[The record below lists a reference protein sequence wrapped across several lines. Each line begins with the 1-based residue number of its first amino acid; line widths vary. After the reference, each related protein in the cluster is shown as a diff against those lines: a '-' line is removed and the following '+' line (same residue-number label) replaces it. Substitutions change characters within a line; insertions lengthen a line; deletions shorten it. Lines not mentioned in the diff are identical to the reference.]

1 MSCPESLRPGKARPI
16 PAPAPV
22 SWDAGPPD
30 TPATAPGSGVMTC
43 SCCHL
48 WPDTGAVSPCQ
59 ISAQNPDAGIE
70 TEPTFILLPY
80 YVNITF
86 YLLSSLK
93 IIMMIKSTQ

>member
-1 MSCPESLRPGKARPI
+1 MQRMTEEDCSPGPGHSAPDVLSGVTPSRPRPI

-22 SWDAGPPD
+22 SRDAAPPD

-70 TEPTFILLPY
+70 TEPTFILLP
-80 YVNITF
+80 
-86 YLLSSLK
+86 
-93 IIMMIKSTQ
+93 